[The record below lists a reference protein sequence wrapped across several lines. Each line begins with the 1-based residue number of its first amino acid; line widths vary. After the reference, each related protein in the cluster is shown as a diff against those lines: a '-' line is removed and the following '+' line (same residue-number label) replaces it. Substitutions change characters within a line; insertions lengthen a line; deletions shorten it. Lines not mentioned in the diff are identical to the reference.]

1 MKRVLLRSSLPPV
14 ATSAP
19 AMTSRLPRKAL
30 LMVVLALT
38 CAACGG
44 SSSSPTSPTPAPAPV
59 ANLTFESNTAGYA
72 GVRSYSFTNAGG
84 GVAGQIAINVMANEF
99 NLAVSRFRGTVL
111 YDSRVV
117 ELVNYSEGDW
127 MKQSNA
133 IATFSVTSNAARN
146 GVVISV
152 DKPTSTL
159 GSTGS
164 GVVLTL
170 RFKPVAGVTSGSS
183 QLQWTDTH
191 AYNFRSDDQLYG
203 TQGGTIT
210 IR

>member
-1 MKRVLLRSSLPPV
+1 MLLLSPLV
-14 ATSAP
+14 ASAQM
-19 AMTSRLPRKAL
+19 MTSRPCKAFA
-30 LMVVLALT
+30 VIVLVLV

-44 SSSSPTSPTPAPAPV
+44 KSSSPTSPTAAPAPV

-72 GVRSYSFTNAGG
+72 GVHSYSFTNAGG
-84 GVAGQIAINVMANEF
+84 GVAGQVAVNVMANQF
-99 NLAVSRFRGTVL
+99 NRAVSMFRGTIL
-111 YDSRVV
+111 YDSGIV
-117 ELVNYSEGDW
+117 ELVNYTEGDW
-127 MKQSNA
+127 MKQNNA

-146 GVVISV
+146 GVVIRV
-152 DKPTSTL
+152 DKPTSVL

-170 RFKPVAGVTSGSS
+170 RFKPVAGVVSGSS
-183 QLQWTDTH
+183 QLQWTDTN
-191 AYNFRSDDQLYG
+191 AYNFQFEEQLFG